1 MVHDAR
7 DDAFSGV
14 WHREAGLAAAVVDE
28 VYTLLGTSEVHVC
41 GELALQ
47 LQELHAFEAGDGFC
61 FVHPHVGYRYV
72 SIDAPYFY
80 SVGGEVICG
89 ESVGDSDEGYCRF
102 GDCIVLESG
111 NGIEGLFVVPWVFRN
126 LAHHALRLARFRQG
140 FHQLVLSYL

>member
-1 MVHDAR
+1 M
-7 DDAFSGV
+7 
-14 WHREAGLAAAVVDE
+14 
-28 VYTLLGTSEVHVC
+28 
-41 GELALQ
+41 Q

-126 LAHHALRLARFRQG
+126 RRIVRFALLDSGKAFISLYCLISDRLRKSRLWEKAGAAAITSNENRRLGCFTVINIEG
-140 FHQLVLSYL
+140 